1 MSKKSPEK
9 VTRPDLVPCANGSIW
24 IALFAGLAGA
34 LSFQPVHWAFLIPLT
49 PLGLFLAGRSAATPR
64 RAFLRVLGGAFIFY
78 FGAIHWLCTLY
89 HFNFMAPAGIAFVG
103 FYMALYPAAGAYVMR
118 RWLSGAHILT
128 QFAAWSAWWLLFE
141 WFRTLGRLSMPFTL
155 ISHSWTKW
163 PSLIQFASAAGE
175 IGVSF
180 QILLLSAGLLAAT
193 LALMPKSSPWL
204 GRLGCLSDVAG
215 DVQSRRI
222 MIITCFSALA
232 TFGVIGTISILRF
245 HHLATPSMA
254 DQLKV
259 LVVQPNIDQYTK
271 MASYMHPEPQVRQ
284 RLQEAANQI
293 HEDLLRT
300 ASKGTQLIVMPE
312 TTFASLDFIG
322 DYGLHRRIEAMLDPI
337 GADALF
343 GADRVIF
350 DDLGNPTEFYNS
362 SYFVPHGS
370 AIRSATN
377 QDKMRLVPFG
387 EHLPYFDM
395 IPFFNDTLVQIASF
409 HEGKEITIFESRDW
423 KFGALIC
430 FESTFGLQ
438 ARRIT
443 AKGANFLCIITN
455 DAWYRWSEGD
465 GPVWSAGPAQH
476 HALSIMRAI
485 ETRRPVI
492 RAANTGISSVIR
504 HNGAIIESL
513 SLGKRGVLESAI
525 QPQRVLTLYVR
536 FGNSPLVL
544 LCMIV
549 LGIIFV
555 REKKVRTTEPSQ
567 PGRT

>member
-1 MSKKSPEK
+1 MKKKAQVSPP
-9 VTRPDLVPCANGSIW
+9 RPIELPVGSGSLL
-24 IALFAGLAGA
+24 IALLAGLAGA

-49 PLGLFLAGRSAATPR
+49 PLGLFLAGRSASTPR
-64 RAFLRVLGGAFIFY
+64 RAFLRVLGGAYIFY

-118 RWLSGAHILT
+118 RWLFGAHILT

-155 ISHSWTKW
+155 ISHSWTEW

-180 QILLLSAGLLAAT
+180 QILLLSTGLLAAMIAF
-193 LALMPKSSPWL
+193 LPKSSPWL
-204 GRLGCLSDVAG
+204 ARLGILGNSPGAAFS
-215 DVQSRRI
+215 QRTLT
-222 MIITCFSALA
+222 ITCFSTLA
-232 TFGVIGTISILRF
+232 AFTLISVISILRF
-245 HHLATPSMA
+245 HHLANTSAA
-254 DQLKV
+254 DRFKV
-259 LVVQPNIDQYTK
+259 LVVQPNIDQFTK
-271 MASYMHPEPQVRQ
+271 MNSYMHHDPQVRQ
-284 RLQEAANQI
+284 HLQEAANQI
-293 HEDLLRT
+293 HEDLLKI
-300 ASKGTQLIVMPE
+300 AAEDTQLIVMPE

-350 DDLGNPTEFYNS
+350 DDMGNPIEFYNS

-370 AIRSATN
+370 TIRSATN

-513 SLGKRGVLESAI
+513 SLGNRGVLESAI

-536 FGNSPLVL
+536 FGNTPLVL

-555 REKKVRTTEPSQ
+555 REKKLRTTEPSQ